1 MNKFY
6 QKIRK
11 SNDYSKILENFISLS
26 LIRVADFILPLIALP
41 YIISV
46 IGVDKFGLIA
56 FVTSVVT
63 YFLNITQYGFSL
75 SAVRDLSINQNN
87 PKKTEDIFNSVF
99 TTKLYLF
106 IFSFFVIILLIFS
119 VSSFYENQL
128 LYFLATGLILGDV
141 LFPKWFFQGI
151 EQMRYITIIN
161 TLVKLVYVFLIFV
174 FVKEKSDYILVLF
187 FQSITAVIAGFYSL
201 YIIFYKHK
209 IKIRIASFINVK
221 QQFNYSFSSCVTL
234 ITPTLYSN
242 TSIFLLGIFTSS
254 TVVGYFSGAIRI
266 TNAFSS
272 LNTILTRTFYPFVNK
287 TKNSIKKIN
296 MLILIFGL
304 FTTIFMFIS
313 ASFTVENILGNTMI
327 NSIPLVMI
335 LSLSPLLL
343 SIRTVYGINY
353 LLANKL
359 DNLYMRIA
367 LFSSIFGL
375 IIGLILIPIFGA
387 TAAALVIIT
396 SQLLYASLSYIFHI
410 KKKRLYG
417 I

>member
-11 SNDYSKILENFISLS
+11 SNDYSNILENFISLS

-41 YIISV
+41 YIISI
-46 IGVDKFGLIA
+46 IGVNKFGLIA

-87 PKKTEDIFNSVF
+87 PKKIEDIFNSVF

-106 IFSFFVIILLIFS
+106 IFSFIVIILLIFS
-119 VSSFYENQL
+119 IPSFYENQL
-128 LYFLATGLILGDV
+128 LYFIATGLILGDV

-151 EQMRYITIIN
+151 EQMRYITILN
-161 TLVKLVYVFLIFV
+161 TLVKLVYVLLVFV

-187 FQSITAVIAGFYSL
+187 FQSITAVIAGVYSL
-201 YIIFYKHK
+201 YIVFYKHK

-221 QQFNYSFSSCVTL
+221 QQLNYSFSSCVTL
-234 ITPTLYSN
+234 VTPTLYSN
-242 TSIFLLGIFTSS
+242 TSIFLLGIYTNT
-254 TVVGYFSGAIRI
+254 TVVGYFSGAIRV

-272 LNTILTRTFYPFVNK
+272 FNTILTRTFYPFVNK
-287 TKNSIKKIN
+287 TKKSIKKIN

-304 FTTIFMFIS
+304 FTTIFMFVS
-313 ASFTVENILGNTMI
+313 SSFTVENILGNTMI

-353 LLANKL
+353 LLANKM
-359 DNLYMRIA
+359 DNLYMKIA

-375 IIGLILIPIFGA
+375 IIGLILIPIYGA

-396 SQLLYASLSYIFHI
+396 SQLLYASLSYIYHV
-410 KKKRLYG
+410 KKKSSYG